1 MRVPGAQADRTK
13 EISKEEL
20 LRSAEASVVL
30 GFVPPVLARQLYAEG
45 SDITRPWTGAIKDSA
60 KKTSATRNGLDFD
73 QQLPVLKSQRRSS
86 GPYSGSRAEEVF
98 VQTHFFGSDQG
109 CADYLKT
116 IEEAGVGALFYE
128 TTDALLAHG
137 LPPSL
142 KQNSTRKARGWES
155 GCSVGY
161 ALAPRSSVV
170 LSPSFPWSPSLH
182 PSSPPPPPPP
192 RASSVFA
199 SSLSDSAP
207 WWSGIALSDAALAKL
222 QALASALQDRNVSKA
237 QAGARDYSV
246 YLLYWYK
253 ITNTDERRQ
262 AGARDFFR
270 EFGTH
275 ALPGTG
281 TLSLLALL
289 VHKYEY

>member
-1 MRVPGAQADRTK
+1 
-13 EISKEEL
+13 
-20 LRSAEASVVL
+20 
-30 GFVPPVLARQLYAEG
+30 
-45 SDITRPWTGAIKDSA
+45 
-60 KKTSATRNGLDFD
+60 
-73 QQLPVLKSQRRSS
+73 
-86 GPYSGSRAEEVF
+86 
-98 VQTHFFGSDQG
+98 
-109 CADYLKT
+109 LKT
-116 IEEAGVGALFYE
+116 IEEAGVGALFHE

-142 KQNSTRKARGWES
+142 KQNSTRTARGWES
-155 GCSVGY
+155 GCAVGY

-199 SSLSDSAP
+199 SSFSDSAT
-207 WWSGIALSDAALAKL
+207 WWSGIALSEAALAKL
-222 QALASALQDRNVSKA
+222 QALASALQERNLSKA

-246 YLLYWYK
+246 CLLYWYK
-253 ITNTDERRQ
+253 ITHTDARRQ

-281 TLSLLALL
+281 TLCSCFTSTQVRILTPDALRARPCAL
-289 VHKYEY
+289 GRRRGSSGTLPATYMRASIQVTWHHMYRCT